1 MYLLHV
7 NVNEHVYIYI
17 FIYIQMDMQMYAEL
31 MPKSTHLDSFCRI
44 SKLAGTEMGFGATS

>member
-1 MYLLHV
+1 
-7 NVNEHVYIYI
+7 
-17 FIYIQMDMQMYAEL
+17 MDMQMYAEL